1 MAMTNINIRIDA
13 DKKLKAQELF
23 SSLGLDMTTAIN
35 LFIQQSLEFNG
46 IPFTIRKYNAE
57 TEAAFAE
64 IEEMKKH
71 PELYKQNKD
80 LNILKKVIDI
90 LANDEILPD
99 KYRDHL
105 LIGNYKGK
113 HECHLEPD
121 WLLIYEY
128 LEDEL
133 ILFLTRTGSHSDL
146 F

>member
-64 IEEMKKH
+64 VEEMKNT
-71 PELYKQNKD
+71 PNFIRAIAVPMNYLRIWIN
-80 LNILKKVIDI
+80 
-90 LANDEILPD
+90 EIYNQTH
-99 KYRDHL
+99 KSIQKR
-105 LIGNYKGK
+105 
-113 HECHLEPD
+113 
-121 WLLIYEY
+121 
-128 LEDEL
+128 
-133 ILFLTRTGSHSDL
+133 F
-146 F
+146 